1 MMAAQNIP
9 SADTG
14 IEAFAEK
21 ETHVNICPLH
31 HTLHHMYIAKKI
43 VKHIKSKE
51 DVKTDIVKEDT
62 EGIAD
67 TTTT

>member
-21 ETHVNICPLH
+21 ETHVN
-31 HTLHHMYIAKKI
+31 MYIAKKI
-43 VKHIKSKE
+43 VKHIQTKE
-51 DVKTDIVKEDT
+51 DVKTYIVN
-62 EGIAD
+62 EG
-67 TTTT
+67 T